1 MMQFAKLEDSPMF
14 RQQIQNLE
22 EGAELLRERVLK
34 FYKGCKKYSEGI
46 REGREIDNQFAN
58 AIEAFGG
65 SPIDNISA
73 AFGGHIMT
81 KFTGALREISVYK
94 DGLQSQVEQVLN
106 ERLFNF
112 VNNDIH
118 DVKEAR
124 KRFDKASSLYDQAR
138 EKFLSLRKSTRMDV
152 AAGFEEELYR
162 ARSRFE
168 QARFNL
174 IGAIYNVET
183 KKKYEFLD
191 AVSGAVAAHLVY
203 FKQGYELLL
212 QMEPL
217 IEQIAAYTK
226 QSQENFT
233 REKASL
239 NERMQEYQRQVDQES
254 RPSHE
259 NMVDS
264 LRNGDCMQPSSRSSH
279 RLIQAVMQSSSI
291 GKVQIIRQGYLS
303 KRSSNLRGDWKRR
316 YFVLDSRGMLYY
328 YRKQWTRSPNAP
340 PEYGSGIL
348 SRWRSSHYH
357 VVHDERTVARHT
369 VDLLTSTIKIDA
381 DQTDLRFCFRIISPS
396 KTYTLQAES
405 ATDQM
410 DWIEKITGVI
420 TSLLSSQDHDT
431 RVVNEEDFCFPT
443 EALTPGSPFYFDSPS
458 SDENGVVACPG
469 LYQKCRTIQ
478 SQSQNTNNEK
488 PINILRK
495 IPGNDICADCGA
507 ADPEWASLNLG
518 VLICIEC
525 SGVHRNLGVHISKV
539 RSLTLDVKVW
549 EPSIMTLFG
558 SLGNVYANSIW
569 EELLNPKSACQ
580 YDGMPIRSDKHK
592 VYLINKPNHD
602 DPISVKEKFIHAK
615 YADKHF
621 VRKLKEGHYL
631 LLSARVWESVRIN
644 DIKGVYRYI
653 VTSEADINGIHGR
666 ILSCESA
673 EKLPS
678 DPQKASH
685 SQQLLP
691 GERCGG
697 YSLLHLACQCADIGM
712 VELLLQYGAHVH
724 IIDPYGQTPLHYSII
739 HRKAAVAKLL
749 LTRGANSQATDKEGK
764 TLLQIARETN
774 FDDDKVLAMLAD
786 TCR

>member
-1 MMQFAKLEDSPMF
+1 MQFAKLEDSPMF

-22 EGAELLRERVLK
+22 EGAEVLRERVLK

-112 VNNDIH
+112 VNNDIN

-138 EKFLSLRKSTRMDV
+138 EKFLSLRKSTRLDV

-217 IEQIAAYTK
+217 IEQIAAYAK

-233 REKASL
+233 REKALL

-254 RPSHE
+254 IPSHE

-328 YRKQWTRSPNAP
+328 YRKQWTRSPV
-340 PEYGSGIL
+340 SISL
-348 SRWRSSHYH
+348 
-357 VVHDERTVARHT
+357 VTVARHT

-396 KTYTLQAES
+396 KIYTLQAES
-405 ATDQM
+405 ATDQI

-431 RVVNEEDFCFPT
+431 RVV
-443 EALTPGSPFYFDSPS
+443 
-458 SDENGVVACPG
+458 
-469 LYQKCRTIQ
+469 KTIQ

-580 YDGMPIRSDKHK
+580 YDGMPLRSDKHK

-602 DPISVKEKFIHAK
+602 DPISVKEKFIHSK

-631 LLSARVWESVRIN
+631 QLSARVWESVRIN

-666 ILSCESA
+666 ILSCMFYSRLNLSFIERGHVILKISFY
-673 EKLPS
+673 
-678 DPQKASH
+678 PQRASH

-712 VELLLQYGAHVH
+712 VELLLQYGANVH
-724 IIDPYGQTPLHYSII
+724 IIDPYGKTPLHNSII